1 MRVLHIISRLG
12 AGGAEQQLRL
22 LLRHVPVRCDVIAL
36 SGPGATAHGIRADG
50 VPVTHLPLGG
60 EPLGGEPLGGGLPG
74 GGRARQLAAVPRLA
88 RMIRSGGYDLVHTH
102 LYRACVLGRIA
113 ARLAGVRAVIATE
126 HSLGERRI
134 DGRPLTAALR
144 ARYLAAERLGSATV
158 AVSAA
163 VADRLRDLGV
173 PNPRIHLVPNGIDAR
188 HFHFEPTAR
197 AAARARL
204 AISERAFVVGGV
216 GRLVADKR
224 FDAAVRAVADVPGAR
239 LLLVGDGPER
249 PALEDL
255 AARLGVA
262 DRVRLLGERDGAVAP
277 ADDRPAGLP
286 GLLAAMDV
294 LVSPSVEEAFGL
306 AALEALAA
314 GLPVLHT
321 VCPALDELPAGAAPG
336 ARRIAP
342 GPAALADA
350 LRRQAAAGPLR
361 YPVPDALDRYDI
373 ARAAR
378 RLMDLYDRTATCG
391 PDGCLRVPPTGRP
404 TPRRGAPAN

>member
-1 MRVLHIISRLG
+1 MGRSRPMRVLHIISRLG

-22 LLRHVPVRCDVIAL
+22 LLRHLPVRCDVIAL

-50 VPVTHLPLGG
+50 IPVTHLPLGG
-60 EPLGGEPLGGGLPG
+60 
-74 GGRARQLAAVPRLA
+74 GRERQLAAVPRLV
-88 RMIRSGGYDLVHTH
+88 RIIRSGGYDLVHTH

-126 HSLGERRI
+126 HGLGERRI
-134 DGRPLTAALR
+134 DGRLLTSALR
-144 ARYLAAERLGSATV
+144 TRYLAAERLGSATV

-163 VADRLRDLGV
+163 VADRLRDWGV

-188 HFHFEPTAR
+188 HFRFEPTAR

-204 AISERAFVVGGV
+204 GIPDLAFVVGGV

-224 FDAAVRAVADVPGAR
+224 FDTAVRAVAEVPDAR
-239 LLLVGDGPER
+239 LLLVGEGPER

-255 AARLGVA
+255 ATRLGVA

-294 LVSPSVEEAFGL
+294 LVSPSAEEACGL
-306 AALEALAA
+306 AALEGIAA

-342 GPAALADA
+342 GPAALAAA
-350 LRRQAAAGPLR
+350 LHHQAAAGPLR
-361 YPVPDALDRYDI
+361 FPVPDALDRYDI

-378 RLMDLYDRTATCG
+378 RLMDLYDRTTTCG
-391 PDGCLRVPPTGRP
+391 PDGCLRVPSAGRRM
-404 TPRRGAPAN
+404 PRRGAPAG

>member
-22 LLRHVPVRCDVIAL
+22 LLRHLPVRCDVIAL

-50 VPVTHLPLGG
+50 IPVTHLPLGG
-60 EPLGGEPLGGGLPG
+60 
-74 GGRARQLAAVPRLA
+74 GRERQLAAVPRLV
-88 RMIRSGGYDLVHTH
+88 RIIRSGGYDLVHTH

-126 HSLGERRI
+126 HGLGERRI
-134 DGRPLTAALR
+134 DGRLLTSALR
-144 ARYLAAERLGSATV
+144 TRYLAAERLGSATV

-163 VADRLRDLGV
+163 VADRLRDWGV

-188 HFHFEPTAR
+188 HFRFEPTAR

-204 AISERAFVVGGV
+204 GIPDLAFVVGGV

-224 FDAAVRAVADVPGAR
+224 FDTAVRAVAEVPDAR
-239 LLLVGDGPER
+239 LLLVGEGPER

-255 AARLGVA
+255 ATRLGVA

-294 LVSPSVEEAFGL
+294 LVSPSAEEACGL
-306 AALEALAA
+306 AALEGIAA

-342 GPAALADA
+342 GPAALAAA
-350 LRRQAAAGPLR
+350 LHHQAAAGPLR
-361 YPVPDALDRYDI
+361 FPVPDALDRYDI

-378 RLMDLYDRTATCG
+378 RLMDLYDRTTTCG
-391 PDGCLRVPPTGRP
+391 PDGCLRVPSAGRRM
-404 TPRRGAPAN
+404 PRRGAPAG

>member
-50 VPVTHLPLGG
+50 VPVTHLPL
-60 EPLGGEPLGGGLPG
+60 G

-204 AISERAFVVGGV
+204 GIPERAFVVGGV

>member
-22 LLRHVPVRCDVIAL
+22 LLRHLPVRCDVIAL

-50 VPVTHLPLGG
+50 IPVTHLPLGG
-60 EPLGGEPLGGGLPG
+60 
-74 GGRARQLAAVPRLA
+74 GRERQLAAVPRLV
-88 RMIRSGGYDLVHTH
+88 RIIRSGGYDLVHTH

-126 HSLGERRI
+126 HGLGERRI
-134 DGRPLTAALR
+134 DGRLLTSALR
-144 ARYLAAERLGSATV
+144 TRYLAAERLGSATV

-163 VADRLRDLGV
+163 VADRLRDWGV

-188 HFHFEPTAR
+188 HFRFEPTAR

-204 AISERAFVVGGV
+204 GIPDLAFVVGGV

-224 FDAAVRAVADVPGAR
+224 FDTAVRAVAEVPDAR
-239 LLLVGDGPER
+239 LLLVGEGPER

-255 AARLGVA
+255 ATRLGVA

-294 LVSPSVEEAFGL
+294 LVSPSAEEACGL
-306 AALEALAA
+306 AALEGIAA

-321 VCPALDELPAGAAPG
+321 RLPALDELPAGAAPG

-342 GPAALADA
+342 GPAALAAA
-350 LRRQAAAGPLR
+350 LHHQAAAGPLR
-361 YPVPDALDRYDI
+361 FPVPDALDRYDI

-378 RLMDLYDRTATCG
+378 RLMDLYDRTTTCG
-391 PDGCLRVPPTGRP
+391 PDGCLRVPSAGRRM
-404 TPRRGAPAN
+404 PRRGAPAG

>member
-1 MRVLHIISRLG
+1 MGRSRPMRVLHIISRLG

-22 LLRHVPVRCDVIAL
+22 LLRHMPVRCDVIAL
-36 SGPGATAHGIRADG
+36 SGPGATTHGIRADG
-50 VPVTHLPLGG
+50 IPVTHLPVGD
-60 EPLGGEPLGGGLPG
+60 
-74 GGRARQLAAVPRLA
+74 GRRRQLTTVPRLV
-88 RMIRSGGYDLVHTH
+88 RIIRSEGYDLVHTH

-144 ARYLAAERLGSATV
+144 TRYLAAERLGSATV

-188 HFHFEPTAR
+188 HFHFEPAAR

-204 AISERAFVVGGV
+204 GIPDRAFVVGGV

-224 FDAAVRAVADVPGAR
+224 FDTAVRAVAGVPDAR

-249 PALEDL
+249 PVLEDL

-294 LVSPSVEEAFGL
+294 LVSPSEEEAFGL

-350 LRRQAAAGPLR
+350 LRQQSAAGPPR
-361 YPVPDALDRYDI
+361 FPVPDAVDRYDI

-391 PDGCLRVPPTGRP
+391 PDGCLRVPPAGRHM
-404 TPRRGAPAN
+404 PRRGAPAG

>member
-1 MRVLHIISRLG
+1 MGRSRPMRVLHIISRLG

-22 LLRHVPVRCDVIAL
+22 LLRHLPVRCDVIAL

-50 VPVTHLPLGG
+50 IPVTHLPLGG
-60 EPLGGEPLGGGLPG
+60 
-74 GGRARQLAAVPRLA
+74 GRERQLTAVPRLA
-88 RMIRSGGYDLVHTH
+88 RIIRSGGYDLVHTH

-126 HSLGERRI
+126 HGLSERKI
-134 DGRPLTAALR
+134 DGRPLTSALR
-144 ARYLAAERLGSATV
+144 TRYLAAERLGSATV

-163 VADRLRDLGV
+163 VADRLRDWGV

-188 HFHFEPTAR
+188 HFRFEPPAR

-204 AISERAFVVGGV
+204 GIPDRAFVVGGV

-224 FDAAVRAVADVPGAR
+224 FDAAVRAVAEVPDAR
-239 LLLVGDGPER
+239 LLLVGEGPER

-255 AARLGVA
+255 ATRLGVA

-294 LVSPSVEEAFGL
+294 LVSPSAEEACGL
-306 AALEALAA
+306 AALEGIAA

-321 VCPALDELPAGAAPG
+321 ICPALDELPAGAAPG

-342 GPAALADA
+342 GPAALAIA
-350 LRRQAAAGPLR
+350 LRHQAAAGPLR
-361 YPVPDALDRYDI
+361 FPVPDALDRYDI

-378 RLMDLYDRTATCG
+378 RLMDLYDRTTTCG
-391 PDGCLRVPPTGRP
+391 PDGCLRVPSAGRRI
-404 TPRRGAPAN
+404 PRRGAPAG

>member
-1 MRVLHIISRLG
+1 MGRSRPMRVLHIISRLG

-22 LLRHVPVRCDVIAL
+22 LLRHMPVRCDVIAL

-50 VPVTHLPLGG
+50 IPVTHLPLGG
-60 EPLGGEPLGGGLPG
+60 
-74 GGRARQLAAVPRLA
+74 GRERQLTTVPRLV
-88 RMIRSGGYDLVHTH
+88 RIIRSGGYDLVHTH

-134 DGRPLTAALR
+134 DGRPLNAALR

-163 VADRLRDLGV
+163 VADRLRDWGV
-173 PNPRIHLVPNGIDAR
+173 PNRRIHLVPNGIDAR
-188 HFHFEPTAR
+188 HFRFEPTAR

-204 AISERAFVVGGV
+204 GIPERAFVVGGV

-224 FDAAVRAVADVPGAR
+224 FDTAVRAVAEVPDAR
-239 LLLVGDGPER
+239 LLLVGEGPER

-255 AARLGVA
+255 SARLGVA

-286 GLLAAMDV
+286 ALLAAMDV
-294 LVSPSVEEAFGL
+294 LVSPSAEEAFGL
-306 AALEALAA
+306 AALEGLAA

-321 VCPALDELPAGAAPG
+321 VCPALDELPDGAAPG
-336 ARRIAP
+336 ARRIAS
-342 GPAALADA
+342 GPAALAAA
-350 LRRQAAAGPLR
+350 LRAQAAQGPLR
-361 YPVPDALDRYDI
+361 FPVPDAVDRYDI
-373 ARAAR
+373 ARGAR
-378 RLMDLYDRTATCG
+378 RLMDLYDRTTTCG
-391 PDGCLRVPPTGRP
+391 PDGCLRVPPVSRM
-404 TPRRGAPAN
+404 PRRGAPAG

>member
-1 MRVLHIISRLG
+1 MGRSRPMRVLHIISRLG

-22 LLRHVPVRCDVIAL
+22 LLRHLPVRCDVIAL

-50 VPVTHLPLGG
+50 VPVTHVPLGV
-60 EPLGGEPLGGGLPG
+60 
-74 GGRARQLAAVPRLA
+74 GRERQLTTVPRLV
-88 RMIRSGGYDLVHTH
+88 RIIRSGGYDLVHTH

-163 VADRLRDLGV
+163 VADRLRDWGV

-188 HFHFEPTAR
+188 HFRFEPAAR

-204 AISERAFVVGGV
+204 GLPDRAFVVGGV

-224 FDAAVRAVADVPGAR
+224 FDAAVRAVAEVPDTR
-239 LLLVGDGPER
+239 LLLVGEGPER

-255 AARLGVA
+255 AARLGAA

-277 ADDRPAGLP
+277 PDDRPAGLP

-294 LVSPSVEEAFGL
+294 LVSPSTEEAFGL
-306 AALEALAA
+306 AALEGLAA

-321 VCPALDELPAGAAPG
+321 VCPALDELPTGAVPG

-361 YPVPDALDRYDI
+361 FPVPDAIDRYDI
-373 ARAAR
+373 ARGAR
-378 RLMDLYDRTATCG
+378 RLMDLYDRATTCG
-391 PDGCLRVPPTGRP
+391 PDGCLRVSPISRRM
-404 TPRRGAPAN
+404 PRRGAPAG

>member
-1 MRVLHIISRLG
+1 MGRSRPMRVLHIISRLG

-22 LLRHVPVRCDVIAL
+22 LLRHLPVRCDVIAL

-50 VPVTHLPLGG
+50 IPVTHLPLGG
-60 EPLGGEPLGGGLPG
+60 
-74 GGRARQLAAVPRLA
+74 GRERQLAAVPRLV
-88 RMIRSGGYDLVHTH
+88 RIIRSGGYDLVHTH

-126 HSLGERRI
+126 HGLGEQRI
-134 DGRPLTAALR
+134 DGRLLTSALR
-144 ARYLAAERLGSATV
+144 TRYLAAERLGSATV

-163 VADRLRDLGV
+163 VADRLRDWGV

-188 HFHFEPTAR
+188 HFRFEPTAR

-204 AISERAFVVGGV
+204 GIPDLAFVVGGV

-224 FDAAVRAVADVPGAR
+224 FDTAVRAVAEVPDAR
-239 LLLVGDGPER
+239 LLLVGEGPER

-255 AARLGVA
+255 ATRLGVA

-294 LVSPSVEEAFGL
+294 LVSPSAEEACGL
-306 AALEALAA
+306 AALEGIAA

-342 GPAALADA
+342 GPAALAAA
-350 LRRQAAAGPLR
+350 LRHQAAAGPLR
-361 YPVPDALDRYDI
+361 FPVPDALDRYDI

-378 RLMDLYDRTATCG
+378 RLMDLYDRTTTCG
-391 PDGCLRVPPTGRP
+391 PDGCLRVPSAGRRM
-404 TPRRGAPAN
+404 PRRGAPAG

>member
-22 LLRHVPVRCDVIAL
+22 LLRHLPLRCDVVAL
-36 SGPGATAHGIRADG
+36 TGPGATAHGIRADG
-50 VPVTHLPLGG
+50 IPVTHLPM
-60 EPLGGEPLGGGLPG
+60 GGGD
-74 GGRARQLAAVPRLA
+74 RQLAALPRLV
-88 RMIRSGGYDLVHTH
+88 RIIRSGGYDLVHTH
-102 LYRACVLGRIA
+102 LYRACVYGRIA

-126 HSLGERRI
+126 HTLGERRI
-134 DGRPLTAALR
+134 DGRPLTGATR

-163 VADRLRDLGV
+163 VADRLRDWGV
-173 PNPRIHLVPNGIDAR
+173 PNHRIHLVPNGIDAR
-188 HFHFEPTAR
+188 HFHFEPAAR

-204 AISERAFVVGGV
+204 GIPDHAFVVGGV
-216 GRLVADKR
+216 GRLAAGKR
-224 FDAAVRAVADVPGAR
+224 FDVALRAVAEVPEAR
-239 LLLVGDGPER
+239 LLLVGEGPER
-249 PALEDL
+249 SALEDL

-262 DRVRLLGERDGAVAP
+262 DRVRLLGERDGAVAQ

-294 LVSPSVEEAFGL
+294 LVSPSSEEAFGL

-314 GLPVLHT
+314 GLPVLHA

-336 ARRIAP
+336 ARRVGP
-342 GPAALADA
+342 GAAALADA
-350 LRRQAAAGPLR
+350 LRRHAVAGPQR
-361 YPVPDALDRYDI
+361 FPVPDAVDRYDI
-373 ARAAR
+373 ARSAR

-391 PDGCLRVPPTGRP
+391 PDGCLRVPPVTLRTSRRGERGE
-404 TPRRGAPAN
+404 RGERGAPAG